1 MTVSIVSLASLTISC
16 CTLLYVLWNVYQMNR
31 HLAEIRKLR
40 EHNTKELLKSYDE
53 IAVLR
58 SRLAKS
64 EHEQENVG

>member
-1 MTVSIVSLASLTISC
+1 MMIISISSLVISF
-16 CTLLYVLWNVYQMNR
+16 CTLLYSMWHFYQSG
-31 HLAEIRKLR
+31 HQLEALGKLR

-64 EHEQENVG
+64 EHEHETQA